1 VKVFLP
7 SHKLL
12 DKVIAYVK
20 DESENLFTLARTFSF
35 VVKFV
40 PLAIETPWQGTCFG
54 HAFNKACQYAC
65 KIQKL
70 QLVFEKSISKIDKPS
85 CKKLSLGPRIQKGHI
100 ERKRVC
106 MDLRFPH

>member
-1 VKVFLP
+1 LKHLDRVLALGMP
-7 SHKLL
+7 STKR
-12 DKVIAYVK
+12 V
-20 DESENLFTLARTFSF
+20 NTL
-35 VVKFV
+35 VM
-40 PLAIETPWQGTCFG
+40 
-54 HAFNKACQYAC
+54 
-65 KIQKL
+65 IQKL